1 MQTNTTNKINKI
13 LYSGGGTLGPVTPLL
28 ALDEYIK
35 EIHPEFTSIW
45 IGTETGPEKVI
56 IENKNIKFFTIK
68 SGKFRRYISPLNI
81 LDMYKIIS
89 GFFEAFLILIKQKPD
104 ICISAGGYVSVP
116 VHVAA
121 WFLGIPTWVHQQDV
135 DPGLANKI
143 MAKFATKITVSLK
156 SSLKYF
162 DNSKTIWIG
171 NPVRKDILAI
181 SKKEGLDHFNF
192 GDYKYI
198 VFALGGGTGSQR
210 VNELLLESLEHLS
223 KDTAVIHLVGG
234 RSKEQSDRAKSH
246 ASNYF
251 PFEFFTTEMKYAYAA
266 SDVVISRGGFGT
278 LTELA
283 ALKKPAIVIPKPGH
297 QVNNVSF
304 LEEEHSII
312 SLDQNITNG
321 HVLAKHIKEIL
332 SDNKLASD
340 LGQNLNNQLPLASKQ
355 SLIAII
361 HELLFIGS

>member
-1 MQTNTTNKINKI
+1 MHTKKI

-35 EIHPEFTSIW
+35 EVHADFESIW
-45 IGTETGPEKVI
+45 LGTETGPEKI
-56 IENKNIKFFTIK
+56 IVEQKNITFFKIK
-68 SGKFRRYISPLNI
+68 SGKFRRYLSPLNI
-81 LDMYKIIS
+81 IDIYNIIV
-89 GFFEAFLILIKQKPD
+89 GFFDAFQILTKQKPD
-104 ICISAGGYVSVP
+104 ICITAGGYVSVP
-116 VHVAA
+116 VHIAA

-156 SSLKYF
+156 SSLQYF

-171 NPVRKDILAI
+171 NPVRKDILDI
-181 SKKEGLDHFNF
+181 SKKEGQDHFNF
-192 GDYKYI
+192 GDYKHVI
-198 VFALGGGTGSQR
+198 FAMGGGTGSQR
-210 VNELLLESLEHLS
+210 VNELLLESLEHLD
-223 KDTAVIHLVGG
+223 KNATAVIHLLGG
-234 RSKEQSDRAKSH
+234 RSKEQSNRAKQH

-251 PFEFFTTEMKYAYAA
+251 PFEFFSNEMKYAYAI
-266 SDVVISRGGFGT
+266 SDLVISRGGFGT

-297 QVNNVSF
+297 QVNNVKF
-304 LEEEHSII
+304 LEQADSII

-321 HVLAKHIKEIL
+321 HILAKHIKEII
-332 SDNKLASD
+332 SNKEFADS
-340 LGQNLNNQLPLASKQ
+340 LGNNLYKQMPLASKQ
-355 SLIAII
+355 SLIAIV